1 MCAQPEIDP
10 LIAVNPLSVFTLYG
24 ICPVKVLLYGFNDT
38 DPPAK
43 LHHGVSIP
51 GSSQAVNWV
60 FFHSRGSKNL
70 LIVSEVQSNV
80 FANLENRRK
89 VGLKAGCGGRSQ
101 HTKAPHS
108 TSALDCDLAEVKI
121 RGSSWS
127 KFFLETYDGIWIF
140 IMK

>member
-24 ICPVKVLLYGFNDT
+24 ICPVKVLSYGFNDT

-101 HTKAPHS
+101 HTKAHTRPLRLTVTLQRS
-108 TSALDCDLAEVKI
+108 KSVALA
-121 RGSSWS
+121 GQN
-127 KFFLETYDGIWIF
+127 FFLRLMMEYGF
-140 IMK
+140 LS